1 MTAIR
6 RRRFRS
12 NVTRRPTSVRP
23 MHRPPVSVI
32 VPFHGDE
39 AAASATMHALHVLEL
54 RDGDEL
60 LVADNTAD
68 GVLAA
73 SHPEGFRTAV
83 TRQPY
88 GARNEAA
95 ARAAGEWLLFTDAD
109 CRPRADLLDAYF
121 DPPPADGAGVLAGEI
136 VAATAGTTLAQ
147 RYAADRR
154 LLSSEL
160 FLAHPYKPM
169 GVTAN
174 LLVRRAAFDAVGGF
188 AEGIR
193 SGGDAD
199 LCWRLQDAGWAIE
212 HRPRAIVAHE
222 HRATVRALV
231 RQAARTAAGTRWL
244 EARHPGFH
252 ATAGGGR
259 RAARALAGML
269 GWPLRGKPERGGFK
283 AIELLVIVT
292 EHLGRLAPNAHRERA
307 R

>member
-1 MTAIR
+1 MIKVPPVPR
-6 RRRFRS
+6 L
-12 NVTRRPTSVRP
+12 V
-23 MHRPPVSVI
+23 HRPPVSVI

-39 AAASATMHALHVLEL
+39 VAASATMQALRVLALH
-54 RDGDEL
+54 DGDEL

-68 GVLAA
+68 GALAA
-73 SHPEGFRTAV
+73 RHAEGFRTTV
-83 TRQPY
+83 TCQPY
-88 GARNEAA
+88 SARNEAA
-95 ARAAGEWLLFTDAD
+95 ARASGEWLLFTDAD
-109 CRPRADLLDAYF
+109 CRPRGDLLDAYF
-121 DPPPADGAGVLAGEI
+121 DPPPRDDVGALAGEI
-136 VAATAGTTLAQ
+136 VAATAGRTLAQ

-174 LLVRRAAFDAVGGF
+174 LLVRRTAFEAIGGF

-222 HRATVRALV
+222 HRATVRALL

-244 EARHPGFH
+244 EARHPGFR
-252 ATAGGGR
+252 ATVGSGR
-259 RAARALAGML
+259 RAARAFAGMV
-269 GWPLRGKPERGGFK
+269 GWPLRGKPERGAFK
-283 AIELLVIVT
+283 AIELLVIAT
-292 EHLGRLAPNAHRERA
+292 EHIGRLAGNARSANRFV

>member
-1 MTAIR
+1 ML
-6 RRRFRS
+6 S
-12 NVTRRPTSVRP
+12 SVRP
-23 MHRPPVSVI
+23 VHRPPVSVI

-39 AAASATMHALHVLEL
+39 AAASDTMHALRALEL

-60 LVADNTAD
+60 IVADNTAG

-73 SHPEGFRTAV
+73 RHAEGFRTAV

-88 GARNEAA
+88 SARNEAA
-95 ARAAGEWLLFTDAD
+95 ARARGEWLLFTDAD
-109 CRPRADLLDAYF
+109 CRPRADMLDAYF
-121 DPPPADGAGVLAGEI
+121 DPPPGDGVGALAGEI
-136 VAATAGTTLAQ
+136 VATTQGTTLAQ

-160 FLAHPYKPM
+160 FLAHPFKPM

-174 LLVRRAAFDAVGGF
+174 LLVRRTAFAAIGGF

-199 LCWRLQDAGWAIE
+199 LCWRLQDAGWAID

-222 HRATVRALV
+222 HRATVRALL

-252 ATAGGGR
+252 ATAGSGR
-259 RAARALAGML
+259 RAARALAGTV
-269 GWPLRGKPERGGFK
+269 GWPLRGKPERGAFK
-283 AIELLVIVT
+283 AIELLVIAT
-292 EHLGRLAPNAHRERA
+292 EHLGRLAGNARRERV

>member
-1 MTAIR
+1 
-6 RRRFRS
+6 
-12 NVTRRPTSVRP
+12 VPRPS
-23 MHRPPVSVI
+23 VSVI

-39 AAASATMHALHVLEL
+39 AAASATTAALRVIQL
-54 RDGDEL
+54 RAGDEL

-68 GVLAA
+68 GVLATNFE
-73 SHPEGFRTAV
+73 EGFRTRV

-95 ARAAGEWLLFTDAD
+95 ARATGEWLLFTDAD
-109 CRPRADLLDAYF
+109 CRPQPGLLDAYF
-121 DPPPADGAGVLAGEI
+121 DPQPGEGVGALAGEI
-136 VAATAGTTLAQ
+136 VAASDGGTLAQ

-174 LLVRRAAFDAVGGF
+174 LLVRRAAFEAIGAF
-188 AEGIR
+188 AGDIR

-222 HRATVRALV
+222 HRATVRALL
-231 RQAARTAAGTRWL
+231 RQSARTAAGTRWL

-252 ATAGGGR
+252 ATAGGAR
-259 RAARALAGML
+259 RAARALAGMI
-269 GWPLRGKPERGGFK
+269 GWPLRGRPERGAFK
-283 AIELLVIVT
+283 AIELLVIAT
-292 EHLGRLAPNAHRERA
+292 EHLGRLAGNAPRSHS
-307 R
+307 

>member
-1 MTAIR
+1 MR
-6 RRRFRS
+6 
-12 NVTRRPTSVRP
+12 
-23 MHRPPVSVI
+23 
-32 VPFHGDE
+32 
-39 AAASATMHALHVLEL
+39 ALHALEL

-60 LVADNTAD
+60 LVADNTEQ

-73 SHPEGFRTAV
+73 RFEEGFRTALI
-83 TRQPY
+83 RQPY
-88 GARNEAA
+88 SARNEAA
-95 ARAAGEWLLFTDAD
+95 ARARSDWLLFTDAD
-109 CRPRADLLDAYF
+109 CRPRPDLLDAYF
-121 DPPPADGAGVLAGEI
+121 EPSPGERVGALAGEI
-136 VAATAGTTLAQ
+136 TAASEGATLAQ

-222 HRATVRALV
+222 HRATVRALL
-231 RQAARTAAGTRWL
+231 RQSARTAAGTRWL

-252 ATAGGGR
+252 ATAGSGA
-259 RAARALAGML
+259 RAARALAGTV
-269 GWPLRGKPERGGFK
+269 GWPLRGKPERGAFK
-283 AIELLVIVT
+283 AIELLVIAT
-292 EHLGRLAPNAHRERA
+292 EHLGRLAGNARPREGR
-307 R
+307 

>member
-1 MTAIR
+1 MVIKVPPVPR
-6 RRRFRS
+6 H
-12 NVTRRPTSVRP
+12 V
-23 MHRPPVSVI
+23 HRPPVSVI

-39 AAASATMHALHVLEL
+39 SAASAAMQALSALEL

-60 LVADNTAD
+60 LVADNTAA

-73 SHPEGFRTAV
+73 RYAEGFRTTV

-95 ARAAGEWLLFTDAD
+95 ARATGEWLLFTDAD
-109 CRPRADLLDAYF
+109 CRPQPGLLDAYF
-121 DPPPADGAGVLAGEI
+121 EPPPADGAGALAGEI
-136 VAATAGTTLAQ
+136 VAATSPSSGETLAQ

-174 LLVRRAAFDAVGGF
+174 LLVRREAFEAVGGF
-188 AEGIR
+188 AEAIR

-222 HRATVRALV
+222 HRATVRALL

-252 ATAGGGR
+252 ATAGSGR
-259 RAARALAGML
+259 RAARALAGIV
-269 GWPLRGKPERGGFK
+269 GWPLRGRPERGAFK
-283 AIELLVIVT
+283 AIELLVIAT
-292 EHLGRLAPNAHRERA
+292 ERLGRLAGNARWH
-307 R
+307 

>member
-1 MTAIR
+1 V
-6 RRRFRS
+6 S
-12 NVTRRPTSVRP
+12 SVRRV
-23 MHRPPVSVI
+23 HRPPVSVI

-39 AAASATMHALHVLEL
+39 AAASATLQALRALEL

-60 LVADNTAD
+60 LVADNTEG

-73 SHPEGFRTAV
+73 SVPEGFRTALI
-83 TRQPY
+83 RQPY
-88 GARNEAA
+88 SARNEAA
-95 ARAAGEWLLFTDAD
+95 ARARNGWLLFTDAD
-109 CRPRADLLDAYF
+109 CRPQPDLLDAYF
-121 DPPPADGAGVLAGEI
+121 DPAPGERVGALAGEI
-136 VAATAGTTLAQ
+136 AAASEGGTLAQ

-174 LLVRRAAFDAVGGF
+174 LLVRREAFDAVAGF
-188 AEGIR
+188 AQGIR

-222 HRATVRALV
+222 HRATVRALL

-252 ATAGGGR
+252 ANAGSGA
-259 RAARALAGML
+259 RAARALAGTV
-269 GWPLRGKPERGGFK
+269 GWPLRGKPERGAFK
-283 AIELLVIVT
+283 AIELLVIAT
-292 EHLGRLAPNAHRERA
+292 EHVGRLAGNARPPQGR
-307 R
+307 

>member
-1 MTAIR
+1 ME
-6 RRRFRS
+6 
-12 NVTRRPTSVRP
+12 RPS
-23 MHRPPVSVI
+23 VSVI
-32 VPFHGDE
+32 VPFFGDAV
-39 AAASATMHALHVLEL
+39 AADETLQALRAIEL
-54 RDGDEL
+54 RAGDEL
-60 LVADNTAD
+60 LVADNTDD

-73 SHPEGFRTAV
+73 RSEEGFATQAK
-83 TRQPY
+83 RQPY
-88 GARNEAA
+88 SARNEAA
-95 ARAAGEWLLFTDAD
+95 ARARGEWLLFTDAD
-109 CRPRADLLDAYF
+109 CRPLPNLLDAYF
-121 DPPPADGAGVLAGEI
+121 EPPPGERVGALAGEI
-136 VAATAGTTLAQ
+136 VAATDGGTLAQ

-174 LLVRRAAFDAVGGF
+174 LLVRRAAFEAVGGF

-212 HRPRAIVAHE
+212 HRPQAIVAHD

-244 EARHPGFH
+244 EQRHPGFQ

-259 RAARALAGML
+259 RAARALAGIV
-269 GWPLRGKPERGGFK
+269 GWPLRGRPERGAFK
-283 AIELLVIVT
+283 AIELLVIAT
-292 EHLGRLAPNAHRERA
+292 EHL
-307 R
+307 

>member
-1 MTAIR
+1 V
-6 RRRFRS
+6 S
-12 NVTRRPTSVRP
+12 GPVR
-23 MHRPPVSVI
+23 RPPVTVI

-39 AAASATMHALHVLEL
+39 RAASVTMAALAAIEL
-54 RDGDEL
+54 REGDQL
-60 LVADNTAD
+60 LVADNTAT

-73 SHPEGFRTAV
+73 RFPEGFRTVA

-88 GARNEAA
+88 SARNEAA
-95 ARAAGEWLLFTDAD
+95 ARSANGWLLFTDAD
-109 CRPRADLLDAYF
+109 CRPRPDLLDAYF
-121 DPPPADGAGVLAGEI
+121 EPQPADGVGALAGEI
-136 VAATAGTTLAQ
+136 VAADGGHPTLAQ

-174 LLVRRAAFDAVGGF
+174 LLVRREAFDAIGGF

-199 LCWRLQDAGWAIE
+199 LCWRLQDAGWSIE
-212 HRPRAIVAHE
+212 HRPGAVVGHE
-222 HRATVRALV
+222 HRATVRALL
-231 RQAARTAAGTRWL
+231 RQAARTAAGTSWL

-259 RAARALAGML
+259 RAARAAAGILA
-269 GWPLRGKPERGGFK
+269 WPLRGEPERGAYK
-283 AIELLVIVT
+283 AIELLVIAT
-292 EHLGRLAPNAHRERA
+292 EHAGRLAGNARSTNFPVR
-307 R
+307 

>member
-1 MTAIR
+1 
-6 RRRFRS
+6 
-12 NVTRRPTSVRP
+12 VT
-23 MHRPPVSVI
+23 VI

-39 AAASATMHALHVLEL
+39 AAASGTMRALREL
-54 RDGDEL
+54 ALQDGDEL
-60 LVADNTAD
+60 LIADNTLD

-73 SHPEGFRTAV
+73 RHPEGFATIAE
-83 TRQPY
+83 RQPY
-88 GARNEAA
+88 SARNEAVGR
-95 ARAAGEWLLFTDAD
+95 ARNEWLLFTDAD

-121 DPPPADGAGVLAGEI
+121 EPPPGERTGALAGEV
-136 VAATAGTTLAQ
+136 VAASEGGTLAQ

-174 LLVRRAAFDAVGGF
+174 LLVRREAFDAIGGF

-199 LCWRLQDAGWAIE
+199 LCWRLQDAGWGLE

-222 HRATVRALV
+222 HRATLRALL

-252 ATAGGGR
+252 ANAGGAS
-259 RAARALAGML
+259 RAARALAGTV
-269 GWPLRGKPERGGFK
+269 GWPLRGQPERGAFK
-283 AIELLVIVT
+283 AIELLVIAT
-292 EHLGRLAPNAHRERA
+292 EHLGRLAGNARR
-307 R
+307 

>member
-1 MTAIR
+1 
-6 RRRFRS
+6 
-12 NVTRRPTSVRP
+12 VP
-23 MHRPPVSVI
+23 RPPVSVI
-32 VPFHGDE
+32 VPFHGD
-39 AAASATMHALHVLEL
+39 AAAAAATMAALRVIQL
-54 RDGDEL
+54 RAGDEL
-60 LVADNTAD
+60 LVADNTVD

-73 SHPEGFRTAV
+73 RFEEGFRTRV

-109 CRPRADLLDAYF
+109 CRPQPGLLDAYF
-121 DPPPADGAGVLAGEI
+121 DPSPGERIGALAGEI
-136 VAATAGTTLAQ
+136 VAASTGDTLAE

-174 LLVRRAAFDAVGGF
+174 LLVRRAAFEAIGGF
-188 AEGIR
+188 ADNVR

-222 HRATVRALV
+222 HRATVRALL
-231 RQAARTAAGTRWL
+231 RQSARTAAGTRWL

-252 ATAGGGR
+252 ATAGGAR
-259 RAARALAGML
+259 RAARALAGMI
-269 GWPLRGKPERGGFK
+269 GWPLRGRPERGAFK
-283 AIELLVIVT
+283 AIELLVIAT
-292 EHLGRLAPNAHRERA
+292 EHLGRLAGNAPRSHS
-307 R
+307 